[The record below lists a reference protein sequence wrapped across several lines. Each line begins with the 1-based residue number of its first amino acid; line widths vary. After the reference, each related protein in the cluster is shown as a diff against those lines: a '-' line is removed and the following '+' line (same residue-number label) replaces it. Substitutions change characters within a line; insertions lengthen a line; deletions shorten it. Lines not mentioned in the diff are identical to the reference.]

1 MKPIHPQFKLN
12 GIPLDEDGLREVA
25 YSWVKEGK
33 EFEIYAGDFLLD
45 WLSPSEIVR
54 VRTSG
59 STGKPK
65 IIEIEKK
72 AMVNSALATGEYFDL
87 KPEDSA
93 LLCLSSQYIAGKM
106 MLVRA
111 MVLGLHLDVVAPSSC
126 PLEGVQKEYDFCA
139 MVPLQVQNS
148 LEPLCKIKTLIIGGA
163 PISKLL
169 RAKLVEQ
176 PNDIYETYGM
186 TETVTHIAVKKTAPV
201 RSNSVETYF
210 ETLPDIK
217 ISKDERGC
225 LVIDAPKIAENPIVT
240 NDLVD
245 IEGENHFK
253 WLGRYDNVINSGG
266 VKLIPEQIE
275 EKLSTVVENRF
286 FVSGIPD
293 EQLGEKLVLFI
304 EGEEPR
310 EHHLKTRIQ
319 EVKSLERYEVPKQIV
334 FIKNFAET
342 PNEKIQRQEIKSQY
356 VNR

>member
-12 GIPLDEDGLREVA
+12 GIPLERDSLMEVA
-25 YSWVKEGK
+25 YSWVKEG
-33 EFEIYAGDFLLD
+33 EDFEVLAGDFLLD
-45 WLSPSEIVR
+45 WLSPSKTVY
-54 VRTSG
+54 VKTSG
-59 STGKPK
+59 STGQPK
-65 IIEIEKK
+65 TLEIKK
-72 AMVNSALATGEYFDL
+72 EAMVNSALATGQYFDL
-87 KPEDSA
+87 KPGDLA
-93 LLCLSSQYIAGKM
+93 LLCLSSQHIAGKM

-111 MVLGLHLDVVAPSSC
+111 IILGLHLDMVAPSSS
-126 PLEGVQKEYDFCA
+126 PLEGIQKEYDFCA

-148 LEPLCKIKTLIIGGA
+148 LEPLYKIKTLIIGGA

-169 RAKLVEQ
+169 RAKLAEQ

-186 TETVTHIAVKKTAPV
+186 TETVTHIAVKKVSSMEHSPK
-201 RSNSVETYF
+201 ETYF
-210 ETLPDIK
+210 KTLPSIQ

-245 IEGENHFK
+245 IEGEHHFK
-253 WLGRYDNVINSGG
+253 WLGRHDNVINSGG

-275 EKLSTVVENRF
+275 EKLLPVVESRF

-304 EGEEPR
+304 EGEEPSQF
-310 EHHLKTRIQ
+310 HSKTKIQ

-342 PNEKIQRQEIKSQY
+342 PNGKIQRKEVKSQY
-356 VNR
+356 LNR